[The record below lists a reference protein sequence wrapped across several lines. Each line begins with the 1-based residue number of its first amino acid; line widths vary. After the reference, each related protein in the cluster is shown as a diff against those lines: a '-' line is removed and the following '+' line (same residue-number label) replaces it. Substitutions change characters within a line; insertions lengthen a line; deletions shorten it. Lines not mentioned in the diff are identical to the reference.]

1 MVPTLY
7 GWRAVLDTLPASAL
21 IALSRRAG
29 VSEGDR
35 RAMVGAAWSRAYALN
50 RSADLVAWLPDLRR
64 AFPELAADIRLVE
77 AAKSAPHLRRLLTRL
92 MLKAPGLVAI
102 PTWAR
107 PPGGGEHSSV
117 IDRKRPT
124 VVTDFDF
131 ENANDGNWWCAPSDT
146 AIRANASH
154 VLAEWALRGR
164 PWATYYRFTYT
175 VSPST
180 RTS

>member
-1 MVPTLY
+1 M
-7 GWRAVLDTLPASAL
+7 

-77 AAKSAPHLRRLLTRL
+77 AAKSAPRRRRLLTRL

-107 PPGGGEHSSV
+107 PPGGAEHFSV
-117 IDRKRPT
+117 IDRKRPPA
-124 VVTDFDF
+124 VTDFDF
-131 ENANDGNWWCAPSDT
+131 ENANDGNCGAHPPIPRSGPLRLRSDGVGIERQT
-146 AIRANASH
+146 VGIRDRQLQPTGAK
-154 VLAEWALRGR
+154 
-164 PWATYYRFTYT
+164 
-175 VSPST
+175 
-180 RTS
+180 